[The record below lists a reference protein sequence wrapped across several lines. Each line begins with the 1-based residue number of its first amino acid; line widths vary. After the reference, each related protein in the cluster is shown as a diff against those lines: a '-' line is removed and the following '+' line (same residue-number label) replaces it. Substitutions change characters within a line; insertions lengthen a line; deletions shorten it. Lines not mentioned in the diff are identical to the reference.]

1 MFTKKV
7 MTMIG
12 AILAVLSLIGG
23 IWAIEEH
30 YATNKGVDDKIEHV
44 EFQVAG
50 AIQNIQ
56 TKTDYKFYQFMYDK
70 LTQDMFFL
78 RKQMRDNPSDSILK
92 QDYKDVCDQ
101 RKEIKIKLEDL
112 LKKIN

>member
-7 MTMIG
+7 MATIG
-12 AILAVLSLIGG
+12 AVIAVLSLIGG

-30 YATNKGVDDKIEHV
+30 YATNKTLDSKIQNV

-56 TKTDYKFYQFMYDK
+56 IKTDYKFYQFMYDK
-70 LTQDMFFL
+70 LTADMFLL
-78 RKQMRDNPSDSILK
+78 RKQIRDNPNDAVLK
-92 QDYKDVCDQ
+92 QDYQDVCDQ
-101 RKEIKIKLEDL
+101 RKEIKLKLEKL
-112 LKKIN
+112 MQKIN

>member
-7 MTMIG
+7 MAIIG

-23 IWAIEEH
+23 IWAVEEH

-56 TKTDYKFYQFMYDK
+56 IKTDYKFYQFMYDK
-70 LTQDMFFL
+70 LTNDMFLL
-78 RKQMRDNPSDSILK
+78 RKQMRDNPNDNMIK

-101 RKEIKIKLEDL
+101 RKEMKIKLEQL
-112 LKKIN
+112 MRKID

>member
-7 MTMIG
+7 MTIIG
-12 AILAVLSLIGG
+12 AILAVLSLVGG

-30 YATNKGVDDKIEHV
+30 YATNKTLDHKIEGV

-56 TKTDYKFYQFMYDK
+56 IKTDYKFYQFMYDK
-70 LTQDMFFL
+70 LTNDMFLL
-78 RKQMRDNPSDSILK
+78 RKQMRDNPNDAMLK

-101 RKEIKIKLEDL
+101 RKEMKIKLEQL
-112 LKKIN
+112 MRKID

>member
-1 MFTKKV
+1 MAI
-7 MTMIG
+7 IG

-23 IWAIEEH
+23 IWAVEEH

-56 TKTDYKFYQFMYDK
+56 IKTDYKFYQFMYDK
-70 LTQDMFFL
+70 LTNDMFLL
-78 RKQMRDNPSDSILK
+78 RKQMRDNPNDNMIK

-101 RKEIKIKLEDL
+101 RKDIKIKLEQL
-112 LKKIN
+112 MRKID